1 MLFGMKMPSKTN
13 TRVLLLLLGI
23 LFAALF
29 IHGTLIRIESF
40 EGQSQSALNSAL
52 EELDETKKQEIVNE
66 LKNNATNMVERNL
79 DYLLP
84 CLLKMDSC
92 KNGLAM
98 TPIQP
103 PSTIQNTVMP
113 SNKEDNEP
121 VPNVPP
127 ITTDVPIVQK
137 PPAVTLPNGN
147 ITIDNAATGNTQQV
161 LL

>member
-29 IHGTLIRIESF
+29 IHGTLIRIETF
-40 EGQSQSALNSAL
+40 EGQSQSAIVNAL
-52 EELDETKKQEIVNE
+52 DELDETKKQEIVNE
-66 LKNNATNMVERNL
+66 VKSNATNLVQRNL

-98 TPIQP
+98 SPVQT
-103 PSTIQNTVMP
+103 PSTVQNTVMP
-113 SNKEDNEP
+113 SNKEENEP

-127 ITTDVPIVQK
+127 ITTGVPIVQNS
-137 PPAVTLPNGN
+137 PAVTLPNGN
-147 ITIDNAATGNTQQV
+147 ITIDDAATSNNPV

>member
-23 LFAALF
+23 LFASLF

-66 LKNNATNMVERNL
+66 LKNNATNIVQRNL

-103 PSTIQNTVMP
+103 PSTVENTVMP

-127 ITTDVPIVQK
+127 ITIEKPIVQNS
-137 PPAVTLPNGN
+137 PAVTLPNGN
-147 ITIDNAATGNTQQV
+147 ITIDNTATSNNPV